1 LVFVSDDKEMDIR
14 EFNFSN
20 INSKI
25 GNNDEFEKYME
36 KGIKIH
42 IEDLIVNDEI
52 RLEEKVITIN

>member
-1 LVFVSDDKEMDIR
+1 MDIR